1 MSTTENKVQFNLKN
15 VHYAVLKDAGTA
27 ENVPSWNTPI
37 HVPGAV
43 NINLADQ
50 GSLEPFYADGIVYF
64 RSINGEGS
72 YKGDLEMARFPDQ
85 MHQDIWGAILSTAN
99 KVLTQKV
106 RGTTTAFALLFQID
120 GDANN
125 DLYVLYNCAGTRPA
139 IAGTTNAGTT
149 TPQTQTSAINADP
162 LPNGL
167 VFARTTKETLDT
179 VKASWFNQVYIDPEF
194 AGTATETE

>member
-15 VHYAVLKDAGTA
+15 VHYAVLKEAGTA
-27 ENVPSWNTPI
+27 ENAPSWNTPV

-43 NINLADQ
+43 NINLSDQ
-50 GSLEPFYADGIVYF
+50 GSIEPFYADGIVYF

-85 MHQDIWGAILSTAN
+85 MHQDIWGVILSTAN
-99 KVLTQKV
+99 KVLTQKL
-106 RGTTTAFALLFQID
+106 RGATTAFALLFQID

-139 IAGTTNAGTT
+139 IAGATKTGST
-149 TPQTQTSAINADP
+149 TPQTQTSSINADP

-167 VFARTTKETLDT
+167 VFARTTRETPDT
-179 VKASWFNQVYIDPEF
+179 VRTNWFKSVYIDSEALNQKPAE
-194 AGTATETE
+194 

>member
-15 VHYAVLKDAGTA
+15 VHYAVLKEAGTA
-27 ENVPSWNTPI
+27 ETAPSWNTPV

-50 GSLEPFYADGIVYF
+50 GSIEPFYADGIVYY

-85 MHQDIWGAILSTAN
+85 MHQDIWGAILSTTN
-99 KVLTQKV
+99 KVLTQKI
-106 RGTTTAFALLFQID
+106 RGITTAFALLFQID

-125 DLYVLYNCAGTRPA
+125 DLYALYNCAGTRPA
-139 IAGTTNAGTT
+139 IAGATNAGTT
-149 TPQTQTSAINADP
+149 TPQTQTSSINADP

-167 VFARTTKETLDT
+167 VFARTTKETPAS
-179 VKASWFNQVYIDPEF
+179 VKAGWFKEVYIDSEVLNPP
-194 AGTATETE
+194 TAE

>member
-1 MSTTENKVQFNLKN
+1 MSNTENKVQFNLKN
-15 VHYAVLKDAGTA
+15 VHYAVLKEPGAAETA
-27 ENVPSWNTPI
+27 PSWDTPV

-50 GSLEPFYADGIVYF
+50 GSIEPFYADGIVYY
-64 RSINGEGS
+64 RSVNGEGS
-72 YKGDLEMARFPDQ
+72 YKGDLQMARFPDQ
-85 MHQDIWGAILSTAN
+85 MHQDIWGAILSAAD

-139 IAGTTNAGTT
+139 ISSETNTGSKN
-149 TPQTQTSAINADP
+149 PQTQSSSINADP

-167 VFARTTKETLDT
+167 VFARTTKDTPDT
-179 VKASWFNQVYIDPEF
+179 VRSVWFKSVYVDSEALTPS
-194 AGTATETE
+194 TTE